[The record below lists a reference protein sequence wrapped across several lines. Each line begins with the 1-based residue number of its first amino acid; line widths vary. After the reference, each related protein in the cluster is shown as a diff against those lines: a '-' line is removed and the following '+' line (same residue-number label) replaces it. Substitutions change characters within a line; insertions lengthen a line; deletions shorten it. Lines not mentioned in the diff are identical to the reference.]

1 MSGEAPTQAAPT
13 TAVAKPKPAPDRT
26 PLMQRDPT
34 QLATM
39 FFQSGYFTDVKSQ
52 AQAVVK
58 MVAGEE
64 LGLAPMTAMQ
74 GIHII
79 EGKPSLS
86 ANLLGVLVKRSER
99 YDFKPIETSA
109 EKAVIAFYQ
118 DGDEV
123 GRSEFTI
130 DQARQ
135 IDVKQKGSWIKLAE
149 TSRWK
154 HYPQAML
161 VARALSQGVRW
172 YCPDVAAGAPYT
184 PEELGAD
191 VNESGEPLR
200 VENLEV
206 SAKITEPEGLDP
218 DFVELLQKG
227 IELAGLDLD
236 HLNVLLGSIG
246 VDGFDPL
253 KDREEQLAAL
263 TPEQAAALDAALQK
277 KVEAESGGEEA
288 DDAGN

>member
-79 EGKPSLS
+79 EGKPSPS
-86 ANLLGVLVKRSER
+86 ANLLGVLVQRSER

-109 EKAVIAFYQ
+109 EKAGLAF
-118 DGDEV
+118 
-123 GRSEFTI
+123 
-130 DQARQ
+130 
-135 IDVKQKGSWIKLAE
+135 
-149 TSRWK
+149 
-154 HYPQAML
+154 
-161 VARALSQGVRW
+161 
-172 YCPDVAAGAPYT
+172 
-184 PEELGAD
+184 
-191 VNESGEPLR
+191 
-200 VENLEV
+200 
-206 SAKITEPEGLDP
+206 
-218 DFVELLQKG
+218 
-227 IELAGLDLD
+227 
-236 HLNVLLGSIG
+236 
-246 VDGFDPL
+246 
-253 KDREEQLAAL
+253 
-263 TPEQAAALDAALQK
+263 
-277 KVEAESGGEEA
+277 
-288 DDAGN
+288 